1 MSIINVRNL
10 TSPRTGNPVANQFKI
25 TLPDCVLFQSY
36 KTVIC
41 KVSNCGKVFLD
52 RYSWDYS
59 QTTGKYRNQFLN
71 ENKRETEKKIRSGEY
86 KLIDLN

>member
-25 TLPDCVLFQSY
+25 TLPDCVIFQSY
-36 KTVIC
+36 ETVIC
-41 KVSNCGKVFLD
+41 KVLNCGKVFLD

-59 QTTGKYRNQFLN
+59 QTTGKYRNQFLG
-71 ENKRETEKKIRSGEY
+71 ETKRETEKKIRSLEY
-86 KLIDLN
+86 ELVDLN